1 MFQTEVYV
9 RTNANLASVILADAT
24 VAHAQQLAVQARAA
38 QVAREQADIETARID
53 AAQRADNRRM
63 QRSAFLRRVRGQGFS
78 LMFVSVPLWVL
89 TPVVGSI
96 LTVFSDNITQTVF
109 LSGDSGAT
117 SGSGPGTLYGLLAK
131 LLIAMIVCLVG
142 LAFVFPYPDGE
153 EVISSAGIGG
163 FALGALLLFYQA
175 LAGSGSAASWWWPPL
190 FAVAGH
196 LVFGGIKMSG
206 ATGAEAEPFA
216 RMRI

>member
-53 AAQRADNRRM
+53 AAQRAENRRM

-196 LVFGGIKMSG
+196 LVFGGIRMSA